1 MTPDSTPRSQLV
13 LRALVFLGPVVA
25 LVATGPAG
33 HGPPWW
39 LVVLVAVLAGAAAVA
54 PDSPVGVGAGLVVL
68 AWWTLSLRD
77 GIPVSVAVAAVA
89 LTVGHLAA
97 LLASYGPRAM
107 PLDAPTLRLWAR
119 RGALVLLTVPG
130 AWLLARVVRGEP
142 EQPGVW
148 VVALAAACLAILGA
162 TAAMDVPEPKEPR

>member
-1 MTPDSTPRSQLV
+1 MTPESTPRSQIV

-25 LVATGPAG
+25 LLATGPAG

-39 LVVLVAVLAGAAAVA
+39 LVGFVAVLAGASAVA

-77 GIPVSVAVAAVA
+77 GMPVSVAVAAVA

-107 PLDAPTLRLWAR
+107 PLDAPTLLLWGR

-130 AWLLARVVRGEP
+130 AWLLARLVQGEP

-162 TAAMDVPEPKEPR
+162 SAAIEVKERS